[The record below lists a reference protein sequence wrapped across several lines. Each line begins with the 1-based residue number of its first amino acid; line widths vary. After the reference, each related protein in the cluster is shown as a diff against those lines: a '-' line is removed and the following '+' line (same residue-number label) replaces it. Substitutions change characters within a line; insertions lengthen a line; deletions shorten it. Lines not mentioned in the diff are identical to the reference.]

1 MRRFE
6 LGMSL
11 DYVESWDIAK
21 AVNEIF
27 QNALD
32 EEIQNPD
39 NKWYF
44 NYDEDSNTLK
54 IGNKASVL
62 STKSLLL
69 GCSSKRSDNN
79 TIGQHGEGYKVAT
92 IVLLREGC
100 GVKVYNYND
109 KEVWTAKII
118 KSRRYNADIGVF
130 DVEKMGVFKSVPEH
144 SLIFEIT
151 NISKEVYNSIKERNL
166 WLNEDIGEVYTSK
179 YGRILLDEKFAGKI
193 YVKGL
198 YVCDKSQ
205 VTYGYDLEPSLISL
219 DRDRG
224 LIDSFN
230 LQYQLG
236 KVLASIDIE
245 HTDFLKTVRSK
256 WDGYYIRNFCDY
268 GSLYGFDE
276 SKFSEVY
283 DDALSEFKN
292 EFGEDAIPCTDTSE
306 FNSLKKMGYNA
317 ALVTDNDLFYITH
330 SSSYKPV
337 EIVDTNASLYNEY
350 FAWFESAKSYLPLNL
365 QDSFRELMKKLKGIN
380 E

>member
-21 AVNEIF
+21 AINEIF

-69 GCSSKRSDNN
+69 GCSSKRSNNN

-198 YVCDKSQ
+198 YVCAKSQ

-236 KVLASIDIE
+236 KVLASIDVE

-256 WDGYYIRNFCDY
+256 WDGYYIRNFCGY

-306 FNSLKKMGYNA
+306 FNSLKKMGYNV
-317 ALVTDNDLFYITH
+317 ALVSDNDLFYITH

-365 QDSFRELMKKLKGIN
+365 QDSFRELMEKLKGIN